1 MDLRFPELDPVP
13 QDQRWAIL
21 TEAVRTVNAT
31 HGKMG
36 RGPHYAGMALTA
48 IVILPLVIMNVGV
61 ISAVFAG
68 MAAYIACLVV
78 GILLWRRAMIRELRR
93 AIAQA
98 VSEMPAREAPAVNI
112 CT

>member
-1 MDLRFPELDPVP
+1 VDLRFPELDPVP

-68 MAAYIACLVV
+68 MARLYR
-78 GILLWRRAMIRELRR
+78 LLGGRHSP
-93 AIAQA
+93 
-98 VSEMPAREAPAVNI
+98 VAPRDDPGVASRD
-112 CT
+112 CASGQ

>member
-1 MDLRFPELDPVP
+1 VDLRFPELDPVP

-21 TEAVRTVNAT
+21 TEALRTVNAT